1 MEIAYI
7 VSQYPARSETFIARE
22 VKELLVQGNRLLIAP
37 LRWSDTGEG
46 IRVEGAD
53 VLGLQWNPLDWVLSL
68 AWAAAR
74 RPRQVLQMGRDI
86 CTAPLFSGLWGRLL
100 VLSLVSLT
108 LARELDGRS
117 VDHLRAHFLDS
128 EAIATSWISRL
139 LDVPFSVTVHTL
151 KTRFPTPLLQRVA
164 QTASFCVTIS
174 GETKRMVE
182 NLTGGRMQVV
192 VIRNGVTVPSSAR
205 FRSGPV
211 APPDW
216 RLLAVGRL
224 VAKKG
229 FNTLFDAC
237 ALLRDWGRP
246 FRCDIIG
253 DGPCRGR
260 LTEHARRLRIERHV
274 TFYGAQPN
282 HEVYRALRQHDV
294 LVAPC
299 RLASD
304 GDRDGLPTVLMEALS
319 CGVPVVASAFAAIPE
334 LVTDGETGR
343 LVPPNAPVAL
353 ARTLRRLFDQPR
365 HALRMGREGR
375 EQVRRRFQ
383 LEREVER
390 LDAWMRTTSRVSA
403 LKRSRERA
411 DSLN

>member
-53 VLGLQWNPLDWVLSL
+53 VLGLQWNPLDWGLSL

-100 VLSLVSLT
+100 VLSLVSLA
-108 LARELDGRS
+108 LARELDDRS

-128 EAIATSWISRL
+128 EAIAAFWVSCL
-139 LDVPFSVTVHTL
+139 LDIPFSITGHTL
-151 KTRFPTPLLQRVA
+151 KTRFPTPLFQRAA

-182 NLTGGRMQVV
+182 NLTGGRTQVV
-192 VIRNGVTVPSSAR
+192 VIRNGVTVPSSIR
-205 FRSGPV
+205 TRSGPV

-224 VAKKG
+224 VEKKG
-229 FNTLFDAC
+229 FDTLLDAC
-237 ALLRDWGRP
+237 ALLQAWGRP

-253 DGPCRGR
+253 DGPCRDR
-260 LTEHARRLRIERHV
+260 LTEHARRLRIGRHV
-274 TFYGAQPN
+274 RFYGAQPN

-299 RLASD
+299 RLASN

-365 HALRMGREGR
+365 HAFRMGQEGR
-375 EQVRRRFQ
+375 EQVRRRFR
-383 LEREVER
+383 LEREVET
-390 LDAWMRTTSRVSA
+390 LDAWIRTSPRASTFRDFREQAHA
-403 LKRSRERA
+403 L
-411 DSLN
+411 D

>member
-53 VLGLQWNPLDWVLSL
+53 VLGLQWNPFDWVLSL
-68 AWAAAR
+68 AWAATR

-86 CTAPLFSGLWGRLL
+86 CTAPLFSGLWRRLL
-100 VLSLVSLT
+100 VLSLVSLA
-108 LARELDGRS
+108 LARELDDRS

-128 EAIATSWISRL
+128 EAIAAFWVSRL
-139 LDVPFSVTVHTL
+139 LGIPFSITVHTL
-151 KTRFPTPLLQRVA
+151 STRFPTPLLRHVA
-164 QTASFCVTIS
+164 QATSFCAVS
-174 GETKRMVE
+174 GNGTKRMMKGMANRQNRVG
-182 NLTGGRMQVV
+182 L
-192 VIRNGVTVPSSAR
+192 IRNGVSLPSTV
-205 FRSGPV
+205 RSRAFPLV
-211 APPDW
+211 APVW

-224 VAKKG
+224 VEKKG
-229 FNTLFDAC
+229 FDTLLDAC

-253 DGPCRGR
+253 DGPCRDR

-274 TFYGAQPN
+274 TFCGAQPN

-365 HALRMGREGR
+365 HAFRMGREGR
-375 EQVRRRFQ
+375 EQVRRRFR
-383 LEREVER
+383 LEQEVET
-390 LDAWMRTTSRVSA
+390 LDARIRTPPRASTFGDFREQAYA
-403 LKRSRERA
+403 L
-411 DSLN
+411 D

>member
-68 AWAAAR
+68 AWAATR

-86 CTAPLFSGLWGRLL
+86 CTAPLFSRLWGRLL

-229 FNTLFDAC
+229 FDTLFDAC

-253 DGPCRGR
+253 DGPCRDR
-260 LTEHARRLRIERHV
+260 LMEHARRLRIERHV
-274 TFYGAQPN
+274 TFCGAQPN

-299 RLASD
+299 RLAPD

-365 HALRMGREGR
+365 HAFRMGQEGR
-375 EQVRRRFQ
+375 EQVRRRFR
-383 LEREVER
+383 LEREVET
-390 LDAWMRTTSRVSA
+390 LDAWIRTPPRASTFRDFREQAHA
-403 LKRSRERA
+403 L
-411 DSLN
+411 D

>member
-68 AWAAAR
+68 AWAATR

-86 CTAPLFSGLWGRLL
+86 CTAPLFSRLWGRLL

-375 EQVRRRFQ
+375 EQVRRRVQ